1 MGSGQGADTLRT
13 GERTLRT
20 PYRHVRTPYG
30 HPTDT
35 YGHEEIATSHPPCGI
50 MRDLEHRTKAQA
62 TAAAAL
68 LLCISPSSTAA
79 SALAAWCRWPL
90 AQQRRAWADTA
101 PRRTD
106 IPRTCTD
113 ILRTS
118 YGHPTWTPHGQGS
131 GHPTNRVRTPY
142 GHPTDRGRTPHGQGS
157 RHHGHEGTTPLW
169 QLALL
174 ARAAKGLKEG
184 RTQEREH

>member
-1 MGSGQGADTLRT
+1 
-13 GERTLRT
+13 
-20 PYRHVRTPYG
+20 
-30 HPTDT
+30 
-35 YGHEEIATSHPPCGI
+35 
-50 MRDLEHRTKAQA
+50 MRDLEHRTKAQVTA
-62 TAAAAL
+62 TAAL
-68 LLCISPSSTAA
+68 FLCISPSSTAA
-79 SALAAWCRWPL
+79 SALAARCRWPL

-131 GHPTNRVRTPY
+131 GHPTDTLRTPY

-157 RHHGHEGTTPLW
+157 GHHGHEGTTPLW
-169 QLALL
+169 TQT
-174 ARAAKGLKEG
+174 RAARIAPRARDIQYPRILFNARGKRSSSDNARCYMCISPKCAPAHMPLGTCSLSLTEVL
-184 RTQEREH
+184 R